1 MTRNNPL
8 RELIELGQ
16 SPWFDNIHR
25 RMLEQGELQRLVEE
39 DGLRGVTSN
48 PTIFQKAIGGSDAYD
63 AAIADALAA
72 APELDA
78 EGLFMHLALADIRA
92 AADVLRPVWE
102 QTDGADGFVSM
113 EVSPE
118 LAWDTDRTIAQ
129 ARELFARVD
138 RPNVMIKVPATRE
151 GLPAIEALIADGIS
165 VNVTLLFSVQRYTEV
180 VESWLE
186 GLRRRREAGL
196 PVNDVQSVASFFV
209 SRVDNKADP
218 ILQAAGDAG
227 ARELLGS
234 AAIANARAAY
244 AHMQQ
249 WLGGPR
255 WPELAAV
262 GARPQRLLWASTGT
276 KNPDYSDVLYVDR
289 LVGRNTVTTLP
300 PATWEAFRDH
310 GAARP
315 VLEDGDDGAA
325 TLAALARHGVEM
337 DTITAEL
344 EREGVQ
350 AFVDSYRDLLGTLQR
365 KAAQLG
371 ATPARG
377 NAEGA

>member
-8 RELIELGQ
+8 KQLSELGQ

-25 RMLEQGELQRLVEE
+25 RMLEQGELQHLVEA

-63 AAIADALAA
+63 SAIADALATQ
-72 APELDA
+72 PGLDA
-78 EGLFMHLALADIRA
+78 EGLFMHLAVADIRA

-118 LAWDTDRTIAQ
+118 LAWDTERTITQ
-129 ARELFARVD
+129 ARELYGRID

-151 GLPAIEALIADGIS
+151 GLPAIETLIAEGIS
-165 VNVTLLFSVQRYTEV
+165 VNVTLLFSVQRYAEV
-180 VESWLE
+180 VEAWLA
-186 GLRRRREAGL
+186 GLQRRREAGR
-196 PVNDVQSVASFFV
+196 PVHDVQSVASFFV

-218 ILQAAGDAG
+218 ILQAAEDPA
-227 ARELLGS
+227 ARQLLGT

-244 AHMQQ
+244 ARMQQ

-276 KNPDYSDVLYVDR
+276 KNPDYSDVLYVDE
-289 LVGRNTVTTLP
+289 LIGRHTVTTLP

-310 GAARP
+310 GVIRP
-315 VLEDGDDGAA
+315 VLEDGDDGGA
-325 TLAALARHGVEM
+325 TLAALARHGV
-337 DTITAEL
+337 DLDRITAEL

-350 AFVDSYRDLLGTLQR
+350 AFVDSYRDLLGTLAG
-365 KAAQLG
+365 KATDLG
-371 ATPARG
+371 ATAAPG
-377 NAEGA
+377 STEGA

>member
-8 RELIELGQ
+8 KQLVEQGQ

-25 RMLEQGELQRLVEE
+25 RMLEDGELQRLVEE

-72 APELDA
+72 EPGLSA
-78 EGLFMHLALADIRA
+78 EGLFMHLAVADIRA
-92 AADVLRPVWE
+92 AADVLRPVFE
-102 QTDGADGFVSM
+102 RTDGADGFVSM

-118 LAWDTDRTIAQ
+118 LARDTEGTIAQ
-129 ARELFARVD
+129 ARDLYARID

-151 GLPAIEALIADGIS
+151 GLPAIETLIAEGIS
-165 VNVTLLFSVQRYTEV
+165 VNVTLLFSVARYAEV
-180 VESWLE
+180 VEAWLT
-186 GLRRRREAGL
+186 GLQRRREQGL
-196 PVNDVQSVASFFV
+196 PLHTVQSVASFFV

-218 ILQAAGDAG
+218 ILQAAGSDA
-227 ARELLGS
+227 ARELLGK

-244 AHMQQ
+244 ERMQY

-276 KNPDYSDVLYVDR
+276 KNPDYSDVLYVDE
-289 LVGRNTVTTLP
+289 LIGRHTVTTLP

-310 GAARP
+310 GVASP
-315 VLEDGDDGAA
+315 VLEDGDDGSA
-325 TLAALARHGVEM
+325 TLSALAEQGVDM
-337 DTITAEL
+337 DAITVQL
-344 EREGVQ
+344 EDEGVQ
-350 AFVDSYRDLLGTLQR
+350 AFVDSFRDLLGTLEN
-365 KAAQLG
+365 KAADLG
-371 ATPARG
+371 VRSRK
-377 NAEGA
+377 EGA